1 MTLKQPPTPMPDAE
15 NPNNTPL
22 GDAESMDAGPL
33 TFRIGILGAF
43 VAPAVFLAGVVTFF
57 VIHNVLDM
65 NALTVAGLVGLLVAA
80 LLARSYS
87 RFWKAVVA
95 GVASPTSV
103 LLLLIFLAVGAVAA
117 MISQADVSG
126 GFVWLAGQIGVG
138 GGVFACLTFVMV
150 CAISMATGSS
160 FGALFTAFPIFY
172 PAGVVLG
179 ADPVLLAGA
188 ILSGAL
194 FGDNLAPISDS
205 TIVSASTQ
213 RYRRRAGTADI
224 GGVVRS
230 RARYAL
236 TAALLSAAGFLVLG
250 VMLAGGGAPVVT
262 GEQSGGP
269 LSLIMLVPIAALL
282 LTAFWKRDIMLAAT
296 VGLASGV
303 VIGIGSGLFAPA
315 DVLSVTEDGALAG
328 FLASGV
334 ADMLPMIGL
343 AIVVFG
349 IVGVLDHAGIFDLL
363 VGWSGRSAAARG
375 PRGAEAAIAFGA
387 VATTV
392 VFAGI
397 NSPAMLMFGPVA
409 DRIGGAA
416 GLHPYRKANIM
427 DCFTLGLGAIIPLG
441 SVFLLIASQLTQGL
455 GDGVPGLTSL
465 EVFPAAL
472 YPLILTVVMI
482 VSILTGWGRRFEGVD
497 GEPVRTLAA

>member
-1 MTLKQPPTPMPDAE
+1 MTLKEPRAVMRDEQPDLAAPDASA
-15 NPNNTPL
+15 P
-22 GDAESMDAGPL
+22 AESGPL
-33 TFRIGILGAF
+33 EFRIGILGAF
-43 VAPAVFLAGVVTFF
+43 IAPAIFLAGVIAFF
-57 VIHNVLDM
+57 MVNVVLDM
-65 NALTVAGLVGLLVAA
+65 NALTVSGLIGLLVAA
-80 LLARSYS
+80 VLARSYS

-95 GVASPTSV
+95 GISSPTSV
-103 LLLLIFLAVGAVAA
+103 LLLLIFLAVGAVAS
-117 MISQADVSG
+117 MISQANVSG
-126 GFVWLAGQIGVG
+126 GFVWLAGQIGLG

-172 PAGVVLG
+172 PAGVALG
-179 ADPVLLAGA
+179 ADPVLLGGA

-213 RYRRRAGTADI
+213 RYRTRAGAADV

-236 TAALLSAAGFLVLG
+236 VAALLSAIAFLVLG
-250 VMLAGGGAPVVT
+250 LVLT
-262 GEQSGGP
+262 GEPAAPAAGENPGGP
-269 LSLIMLVPIAALL
+269 LSLIMLIPVVALL

-296 VGLASGV
+296 VGLISGV
-303 VIGIGSGLFAPA
+303 VVGLLSGLFAPA
-315 DVLSVTEDGALAG
+315 DILSVTEEGALAG
-328 FLASGV
+328 FLADGV

-349 IVGVLDHAGIFDLL
+349 IVGVLDHAGVFDRL
-363 VGWSGRSAAARG
+363 VGWIGRAKAARS
-375 PRGAEAAIAFGA
+375 PRGAEATIAVGA

-409 DRIGGAA
+409 DRIGSAA

-427 DCFTLGLGAIIPLG
+427 DCFTLGLGAVVPVG

-455 GDGVPGLTSL
+455 GDGVPGLTSVAVL
-465 EVFPAAL
+465 TTSF

-482 VSILTGWGRRFEGVD
+482 VSILTGWGRRFEGAD
-497 GEPVRTLAA
+497 GEPVRELAP

>member
-1 MTLKQPPTPMPDAE
+1 MTLNDPPSLMHDAE
-15 NPNNTPL
+15 EPKGSAP
-22 GDAESMDAGPL
+22 GAEETTESGPL

-43 VAPAVFLAGVVTFF
+43 VAPAIFLAGVVTFF
-57 VIHNVLDM
+57 VVHTVLDM
-65 NALTVAGLVGLLVAA
+65 NALTVSGLIGLLVAA
-80 LLARSYS
+80 VFARSYS

-95 GVASPTSV
+95 GISSPTSV
-103 LLLLIFLAVGAVAA
+103 LLLLIFLGVGTVAE
-117 MISQADVSG
+117 MISQANVSG

-138 GGVFACLTFVMV
+138 GGVFVCLTFIMV

-213 RYRRRAGTADI
+213 RYRNRAGAADV
-224 GGVVRS
+224 GGVVQS

-236 TAALLSAAGFLVLG
+236 TAALVSAVAFLVLG
-250 VMLAGGGAPVVT
+250 FMLADGDAPAAV

-269 LSLIMLVPIAALL
+269 LGLIMLLPIVALL

-296 VGLASGV
+296 VGLASGI
-303 VIGIGSGLFAPA
+303 VIGLVTGIFAPA
-315 DVLSVTEDGALAG
+315 DIVSVTEDGALGG
-328 FLASGV
+328 FFAAGV
-334 ADMLPMIGL
+334 ANMLPMIGL
-343 AIVVFG
+343 ALIVFG
-349 IVGVLDHAGIFDLL
+349 IVGVLDHAGVFDRL
-363 VGWSGRSAAARG
+363 VGVIGRYAATRG
-375 PRGAEAAIAFGA
+375 PRGAEATIAVGA

-427 DCFTLGLGAIIPLG
+427 DCFTLGLGAVVPVG

-455 GDGVPGLTSL
+455 GDGIPGLTSVA
-465 EVFPAAL
+465 VFPAAL

-482 VSILTGWGRRFEGVD
+482 VSILTGWGRRFEGVG
-497 GEPVRTLAA
+497 GEPVRKLAA